1 MHILIIEDD
10 QSVAETLDKGLS
22 EQGFTVDYVN
32 DGIQGLSA
40 AKHGN
45 YDALIVDRMLPGLDG
60 VALIRQ
66 LRAADI
72 ETPALML
79 TALSE
84 VDDRVEGLEAGCD
97 DYLGKPFA
105 FAELLA
111 RLNVLI
117 KRKSPLNQQTEL
129 DIDDLHIQ
137 KISRKVTREGMT
149 IHLQPREFE
158 LLLFFAEHPGQAI
171 TREMLL
177 REVWGL
183 EFDPQT
189 NVVDVHVSRLRQ
201 KLDKNFRDPLIRT
214 IRGVGYVFG
223 DMTDQ

>member
-1 MHILIIEDD
+1 MHILLIEDD
-10 QSVAETLDKGLS
+10 RSVAETLEKGLT
-22 EQGFTVDYVN
+22 EKDFTVTVAA
-32 DGIQGLSA
+32 DGIDGLTT

-45 YDALIVDRMLPGLDG
+45 FDALIVDRMLPGLDG

-66 LRAADI
+66 LRDAGV

-79 TALSE
+79 TAVSE

-117 KRKSPLNQQTEL
+117 KRKSSLTQETEIK
-129 DIDDLHIQ
+129 IDGLYID
-137 KISRKVTREGMT
+137 KITRKVTREEQT
-149 IHLQPREFE
+149 IHLQPREFD
-158 LLLFFAEHPGQAI
+158 LLVFFAENANEPV

-201 KLDKNFRDPLIRT
+201 KLDRGFRDPLIRT

-223 DMTDQ
+223 EN

>member
-1 MHILIIEDD
+1 MQILIIEDD
-10 QSVAETLDKGLS
+10 LSVADTLDKGLS
-22 EQGFTVDYVN
+22 EQGFNVDYAN
-32 DGIQGLSA
+32 DGIKGLSA
-40 AKHGN
+40 AKNGQ

-66 LRAADI
+66 LRAAGVD
-72 ETPALML
+72 TPALML
-79 TALSE
+79 TAISE

-117 KRKSPLNQQTEL
+117 KRKSPPAQQTEI
-129 DIDDLHIQ
+129 DINGLYLH
-137 KISRKVTREGMT
+137 KISRKVTREGKP

-158 LLLFFAEHPGQAI
+158 LLLFFAERAGQAI

-201 KLDKNFRDPLIRT
+201 KLDKDFRDPLIRT
-214 IRGVGYVFG
+214 IRGVGYMFG
-223 DMTDQ
+223 ES

>member
-1 MHILIIEDD
+1 MHILLIEDD
-10 QSVAETLDKGLS
+10 QAVAETLDKGLT
-22 EQGFTVDYVN
+22 EQGFTVDYVG
-32 DGIQGLSA
+32 DGIQGFSA
-40 AKHGN
+40 AKNGK
-45 YDALIVDRMLPGLDG
+45 YDAMIIDRMLPGLDG
-60 VALIRQ
+60 INLIRQ
-66 LRAADI
+66 LRAANI

-79 TALSE
+79 TAVSE

-117 KRKSPLNQQTEL
+117 KRKSPPATQTEI
-129 DIDDLHIQ
+129 DISGLYLH
-137 KISRKVTREGMT
+137 KITRKVTREGKA

-158 LLLFFAEHPGQAI
+158 LLLFFAERPGEAI

-177 REVWGL
+177 RDIWGL

-201 KLDKNFRDPLIRT
+201 KLDKDFRDPLIRT

-223 DMTDQ
+223 EAEA